1 MGFGM
6 KMTMGLVWDAWD
18 IWDMWNQDR
27 NTGF

>member
-18 IWDMWNQDR
+18 IWDMWDQDR